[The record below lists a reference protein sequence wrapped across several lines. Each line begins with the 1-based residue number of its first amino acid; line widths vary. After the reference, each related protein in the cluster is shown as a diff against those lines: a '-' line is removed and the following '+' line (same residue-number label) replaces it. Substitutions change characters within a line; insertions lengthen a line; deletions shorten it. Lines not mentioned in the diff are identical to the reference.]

1 MAKGILNELIT
12 AGREIEFGCKGKQ
25 YSFTYCNDNRKNIFR
40 FVRFV
45 KNTGCMQCSRT
56 LEFNL

>member
-25 YSFTYCNDNRKNIFR
+25 YSFTYCNDNRKNIFH

-45 KNTGCMQCSRT
+45 KNT
-56 LEFNL
+56 